1 MLSYIYLINEDQNL
15 VYVFI
20 RAVLLLVIGT
30 LLIRFGNRRFRLNNS
45 FDLLII
51 VISGGLISR
60 GINGPATLISTIIGL
75 IALVA
80 THKILAICT
89 RKSLTFERIFK
100 GKRYLLV
107 KNGILQKK
115 VLQSLNITQKDIEE
129 QMRQQIHTSSLD
141 KVLFAYLERTG
152 HISFIKKD

>member
-1 MLSYIYLINEDQNL
+1 MSSYIYLINENQNL

-30 LLIRFGNRRFRLNNS
+30 LLIRFGDRRFKLNNS

-60 GINGPATLISTIIGL
+60 GINGSTTFFSTIIGL
-75 IALVA
+75 AGLIV

-89 RKSLTFERIFK
+89 RKSLTFESLFK
-100 GKRYLLV
+100 GKRYLLI
-107 KNGILQKK
+107 KNGILQTN
-115 VLQSLNITQKDIEE
+115 VLQSLNITKSDIKE
-129 QMRQQIHTSSLD
+129 QMRQQINTSSFD
-141 KVLFAYLERTG
+141 KVLYSYLERTG
-152 HISFIKKD
+152 HISFIKKE